1 VIRGDGRPLVE
12 VIRSYG
18 AIVGV
23 AVAFLV
29 MATLVEPASPRE
41 EAAAIGAGAVQ
52 PGGVAAPAGV
62 VVDPATGQVVATDPA
77 TGQPVAAA
85 PPGATAPGGGG
96 GGGEGAPAAAT
107 GGCPDRA
114 LQVPGDPYS
123 PPCVAFSGDN
133 GGATARGV
141 TADEIVIS
149 VRELAGPTAG
159 ELFADLSGQ
168 PVITSRQAITD
179 TYQGLADYFNS
190 RFQFYGR
197 RIRLEFYSGQGNG
210 SSELLGAGQ
219 ERAQADALTVAE
231 EIGAFGD
238 ISGITTPYAD
248 ALSRQGVVN
257 FGAPYPSQQWF
268 IDRAPYAWS
277 NFPDGTTVVDAMAN
291 WFRNRVLPVP
301 TVQFAGPELNGQP
314 RVYGVIGP
322 ENPEYGD
329 SGDRFGQ
336 AVGSDVFAASVQYR
350 IDINSMPNQASN
362 IIAQLKDAG
371 VTSVICFCDPV
382 MLALGL
388 APKAIEQGYNPEWLM
403 GGLAFV
409 DQDIV
414 GQLIDNRQWQHAFGF
429 AFNAESEPLGRSYP
443 RQAYAQMRPG
453 SEPAF
458 GVEELYY
465 QLYLLSIGLQMAGP
479 NLTPETFAQGMF
491 AYPGAFGPR
500 GTWRFAP
507 GDHTSVDDF
516 REIWWDPE
524 RISGQNN
531 RTGAWIEL
539 NGGARWDNDNPPSG
553 PADYFAG

>member
-1 VIRGDGRPLVE
+1 MIRSDGRPVVE
-12 VIRSYG
+12 ILRSYG
-18 AIVGV
+18 AILG
-23 AVAFLV
+23 AALAFLL
-29 MATLVEPASPRE
+29 MATFVHPATPVE
-41 EAAAIGAGAVQ
+41 EAAAIGPGATT
-52 PGGVAAPAGV
+52 PGGATATPGVV
-62 VVDPATGQVVATDPA
+62 VVDPVTGQVVATDPA
-77 TGQPVAAA
+77 TGQPVTGGTT
-85 PPGATAPGGGG
+85 PGATDGGGG
-96 GGGEGAPAAAT
+96 GDGAPAAT

-133 GGATARGV
+133 GGATSRGV

-210 SSELLGAGQ
+210 ASELLGAGQ

-231 EIGAFGD
+231 EIGAFAD

-248 ALSRQGVVN
+248 ALSRQQVVN
-257 FGAPYPSQQWF
+257 IGAPYPSQQWF

-277 NFPDGTTVVDAMAN
+277 NFPDGTIVVDAMAN
-291 WFRNRVLPVP
+291 WFRNRVLPEP
-301 TVQFAGPELNGQP
+301 TVQFAGPELVGQP

-329 SGDRFGQ
+329 SGNRFGE
-336 AVGSDVFAASVQYR
+336 AVGGDVFAASVQYR

-388 APKAIEQGYNPEWLM
+388 APKAIEQGYNPEWMM

-443 RQAYAQMRPG
+443 RQAYSQMRPG

-479 NLTPETFAQGMF
+479 NLTPETFAAGMY

-500 GTWRFAP
+500 GTWHFAP
-507 GDHTSVDDF
+507 GDQTSVDDF
-516 REIWWDPE
+516 REIWWAPDVV
-524 RISGQNN
+524 SGQNN
-531 RTGAWIEL
+531 RSGAWVEL
-539 NGGARWDNDNPPSG
+539 NDGARWDNGNPPTG
-553 PADYFAG
+553 PADYFGG